1 MKKYIQ
7 TIGKVIRSIPAWIT
21 VLLFGRI
28 FYDKKYLKT
37 SWFSTLFS
45 EGGCRHIVT
54 SGIELFMA
62 KI

>member
-7 TIGKVIRSIPAWIT
+7 TIGKVIRSIPACIT

-28 FYDKKYLKT
+28 FYDKN
-37 SWFSTLFS
+37 S
-45 EGGCRHIVT
+45 I
-54 SGIELFMA
+54 

>member
-7 TIGKVIRSIPAWIT
+7 TIGKVIRSIPACIT

-45 EGGCRHIVT
+45 EGGDV
-54 SGIELFMA
+54 GIS
-62 KI
+62 